1 MKSAKNTSIVD
12 LKVSCLTAIRS
23 RQSIRQ
29 FLTMPVPVETVRA
42 ILDDAKWAP
51 SGTNTQPWRV
61 VVVTGETKKQLS
73 DALLDLRQQ
82 NAPSSPD
89 YFYYPQNWR
98 EPYLSRRR
106 ECGLALYQSIHIE
119 KHEIEKRLVAWNR
132 NYTFFDAP
140 VGLIFFIEKKLE
152 KGSWLDC
159 GMFIQNVMLAAMGHG
174 LGTCPQASIAEYP
187 DTVRNVLNVS
197 NDWHVICGMALGY
210 PDFSAEIN
218 QYRTSRVEVDEFT
231 SWMD

>member
-51 SGTNTQPWRV
+51 SGTN
-61 VVVTGETKKQLS
+61 K
-73 DALLDLRQQ
+73 Q